1 MLPLSGTLKP
11 VMVMMMVKVLFC
23 SQYEEPLI
31 QAQGAHT
38 YNYLFRVEIAA
49 CFFLL
54 VRISIHVLAQF
65 TIRSRRRRMMEE
77 ENEKPIPM

>member
-1 MLPLSGTLKP
+1 
-11 VMVMMMVKVLFC
+11 MVMMMVKVLFC

-38 YNYLFRVEIAA
+38 NNYLFRVERAA

-54 VRISIHVLAQF
+54 VSIPIHVLAQF
-65 TIRSRRRRMMEE
+65 TIRRKGRRRRRMMEE
-77 ENEKPIPM
+77 KK